1 MFYIWGVG
9 FIPGGTDMLAHNHLA
24 WAASFSLGLEAH
36 SISSIPMW
44 VFLVETDGLVL
55 LVILGF
61 LIIISFIQLNQPAKN
76 NKNKNKKEEG
86 NLNKERVYFQTNLET
101 NFSNS
106 LHGYW

>member
-1 MFYIWGVG
+1 
-9 FIPGGTDMLAHNHLA
+9 
-24 WAASFSLGLEAH
+24 
-36 SISSIPMW
+36 MW
-44 VFLVETDGLVL
+44 VFPVETDGLVL

-61 LIIISFIQLNQPAKN
+61 LIIISFIQLNQPTKN

-106 LHGYW
+106 LHGDW